1 MDLNFQ
7 KHIPSA
13 FADNSRVWIYQC
25 NRMFFISEALQ
36 IEEMLSDFISNWK
49 SHADNVNGYAN
60 LFFGQFVVFIADE
73 THTTVS
79 GCSTDSSVKVIKEI
93 ETTFK
98 VSMFDRQNLAF
109 VIKDKI
115 QTIPLNQL
123 NYAIENK
130 FIDSDTLYFDN
141 TVLTK
146 KEFLEKWIVPVHDSW
161 IARKIKSTI

>member
-1 MDLNFQ
+1 MDFNFQ
-7 KHIPSA
+7 QHIPTT

-25 NRMFFISEALQ
+25 NRLFFISEALQ
-36 IEEMLSDFISNWK
+36 IEEMLTDFISNWK

-60 LFFGQFVVFIADE
+60 LFFGQFVVILADE
-73 THTTVS
+73 RQTTVS
-79 GCSTDSSVKVIKEI
+79 GCSTDSSVKLIKEI
-93 ETTFK
+93 ENKFK

-109 VIKDKI
+109 VVKDKI

-130 FIDSDTLYFDN
+130 FIDTNTLYFDN

-146 KEFLEKWIVPVHDSW
+146 KELLEKWIVPVNESW
-161 IARKIKSTI
+161 ISRKIKSSV